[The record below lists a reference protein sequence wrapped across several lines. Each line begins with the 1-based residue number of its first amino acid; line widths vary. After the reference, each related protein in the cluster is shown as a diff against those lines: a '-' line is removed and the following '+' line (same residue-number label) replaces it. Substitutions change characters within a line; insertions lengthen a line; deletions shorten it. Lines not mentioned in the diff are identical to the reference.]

1 MKKIKKIR
9 KRIEVLELA
18 KVKETLLENQ
28 ANLRIILIFTLKVE
42 IFD

>member
-9 KRIEVLELA
+9 KKIEVLELA
-18 KVKETLLENQ
+18 KVKGTLLENQ
-28 ANLRIILIFTLKVE
+28 ANLRIILIFTLEVE